1 MKLSKC
7 KKSIIRV
14 LSELRPR
21 SFLVRF
27 LFSAFGCQ
35 KSEDGM
41 TVFPLTPIDNAT
53 GLEAYTAAMNEA
65 LKDEHVRNIAIAAQ
79 YGAGKSTFLRTYF
92 RDRNVLWVSL
102 ASFVN
107 TKGKDEEERERR
119 LEASILQQMFYAASG
134 CELPFSHFNRIACI
148 GLYRYVL
155 VTTVLGVVAWAAV
168 SECWLAF
175 AIALIPVVMFLMDL
189 LRRVGW
195 TAGLK
200 FKGVEISMEQ
210 KANASIFNRF
220 LDEIIYYFATLR
232 YDAVVF
238 EDIDRCNTTE
248 LFVKLRELNLILNNA
263 RQIPLSHRPVK
274 FVYAVRDDILEKNED
289 RVKFFDAIIPIVPV
303 LDPNNAATIFL
314 DQLRK
319 TGRVSAKAWT
329 NCEKLIR
336 QLAPFFK
343 DRRLVNNI
351 INEYSVIRAKLKSAA
366 LLDDRLLA
374 MMVFKNYFPVEY
386 DNACRN
392 EGLLPTV
399 FGSFAEIVRKEIVKP
414 TLCEIES
421 LNDRISSMGKVK
433 EKDVN
438 ELDRVFFLDGFLAH
452 ISKNADVLDISGTNE
467 SYTYKQYMTPSII
480 PKIAGKRV
488 IFKQQCYQMGFLDWS
503 AIEKT
508 VGGEGYEGR
517 KKKIEARINGELAN
531 LKRTLGSVELK
542 RRELEKL
549 SLSQIVGRGLLDV
562 GSFKLLMKEHG
573 PRCTDAALLYALL
586 SEGAIAEDY
595 PNYLSQY
602 AGSVDEQGDFEYRVA
617 VMNGKGDGSGF
628 DVKHPQRVIDELAE
642 PYFHSQVI
650 LNHSVFKYFVEHAC
664 AMSGDVPKAAA
675 FAEVVCSSKEGF
687 LFLSEHLKMA
697 EDDLYRFR
705 VFDELTHNEP
715 NLIDKAL
722 GLLAKDRAAG
732 DVVLGVWMRKF
743 CVCNVGVVD
752 LPDRVRNY
760 LIEAPD
766 VHAMFVTMGVT
777 VDTAKLLLEAYAL
790 PFKHVDV
797 CRMNKEIADVIIATN
812 SYDINYETLKG
823 VVAYVGGDKDLF
835 ERQNLSAVKGCGDAR
850 IVQYVFDEQNFLNA
864 YLRGVY
870 EALPESQDEPS
881 DVVCEVVNQPFM
893 TRSACRIFLVK
904 QSGKIE
910 KGEAIKNQHAYE
922 VAFLEDRVKP
932 SWENALEL
940 FERCCIG
947 HAQVNNPTFDSE
959 GVKMLAAF
967 LNRNWAVLKSKSLKD
982 DACIDDFK
990 KCVGKGCLRLIPE
1003 KMNLELMAL
1012 LGLKPEHDEI
1022 ATGSDINE
1030 T

>member
-1 MKLSKC
+1 
-7 KKSIIRV
+7 
-14 LSELRPR
+14 
-21 SFLVRF
+21 
-27 LFSAFGCQ
+27 
-35 KSEDGM
+35 M

-92 RDRNVLWVSL
+92 KDRNVLWVSL

-107 TKGKDEEERERR
+107 TEGKDEEERERR

-134 CELPFSHFNRIACI
+134 CELPFSHFNRIACV

-155 VTTVLGVVAWAAV
+155 VATVLGVVAWAAV
-168 SECWLAF
+168 SGRWLAF
-175 AIALIPVVMFLMDL
+175 AVALIPVVMFLMDL

-195 TAGLK
+195 TVGLK
-200 FKGVEISMEQ
+200 LKGVEVSMEQ
-210 KANASIFNRF
+210 KADASIFNRF

-319 TGRVSAKAWT
+319 TGRVGAKAWA

-351 INEYSVIRAKLKSAA
+351 INEYSVIRAKLKSVA
-366 LLDDRLLA
+366 LLDERLLA

-399 FGSFAEIVRKEIVKP
+399 FGSFAEIVREEVVKP
-414 TLCEIES
+414 ICSEMES
-421 LNDRISSMGKVK
+421 LDGRIKSIDKVK
-433 EKDVN
+433 EKNVD
-438 ELDRVFFLDGFLAH
+438 ELNKLYFLDGFLPH
-452 ISKNADVLDISGTNE
+452 IPRNSDRLSVDETNE
-467 SYTYKQYMTPSII
+467 AYGYNQYMSPGII
-480 PKIAGKRV
+480 PRIVNKNGT
-488 IFKQQCYQMGFLDWS
+488 FTQQGCYNCGYFAWKD
-503 AIEKT
+503 IEKS
-508 VGGEGYEGR
+508 VGGDGYECR
-517 KKKIEARINGELAN
+517 KKKIDAQVSGELSN
-531 LKRTLGSVELK
+531 LNREFENAKAKRDVIA
-542 RRELEKL
+542 KL
-549 SLSQIVGRGLLDV
+549 TISQIIGKGLLDV
-562 GSFKLLMKEHG
+562 GTFISLMGNRG
-573 PRCTDAALLYALL
+573 PKCANAALLYALL

-617 VMNGKGDGSGF
+617 VMNGKGDGSEF

-664 AMSGDVPKAAA
+664 VMSGDDPKATA

-687 LFLSEHLKMA
+687 LFLAEHLKMA

-715 NLIDKAL
+715 NLIYKAV

-743 CVCNVGVVD
+743 CVCNAGVVD
-752 LPDRVRNY
+752 LSDRVRNY

-777 VDTAKLLLEAYAL
+777 VDVAKLLLESYAL

-797 CRMNKEIADVIIATN
+797 RRMNKEIAAVIIATN
-812 SYDINYETLKG
+812 SYDISYETLKG
-823 VVAYVGGDKDLF
+823 VVSYVGGDMDLF

-864 YLRGVY
+864 YLHGVY
-870 EALPESQDEPS
+870 EALPVRQDEPS

-893 TRSACRIFLVK
+893 TRSACRTFLTK
-904 QSGKIE
+904 QSGQIE
-910 KGEAIKNQHAYE
+910 KIAVIQNQHAYE
-922 VAFLEDRVKP
+922 IAFIEDRVLP

-940 FERCCIG
+940 FGRCCC
-947 HAQVNNPTFDSE
+947 ADSSQAAASNEEAYDPE
-959 GVKMLAAF
+959 GLKLLSAF
-967 LNRNWAVLKSKSLKD
+967 LSRNWDVLQCKAPEDGADLE
-982 DACIDDFK
+982 DFRR
-990 KCVGKGCLRLIPE
+990 CVASGSLRLATD
-1003 KMNLELMAL
+1003 KATRELKTL
-1012 LGLKPEHDEI
+1012 LGLKSEQVAVSGEGDIDE
-1022 ATGSDINE
+1022 S
-1030 T
+1030 

>member
-1 MKLSKC
+1 
-7 KKSIIRV
+7 
-14 LSELRPR
+14 
-21 SFLVRF
+21 
-27 LFSAFGCQ
+27 
-35 KSEDGM
+35 M

-92 RDRNVLWVSL
+92 KDRNVLWVSL

-134 CELPFSHFNRIACI
+134 CELPFSHFNRIACV

-155 VTTVLGVVAWAAV
+155 VATVLGVVAWAAV
-168 SECWLAF
+168 SGRWLAF

-195 TAGLK
+195 TVGLK
-200 FKGVEISMEQ
+200 FKGVEVSMEQ

-386 DNACRN
+386 DKACRN
-392 EGLLPTV
+392 EGLLPMV
-399 FGSFAEIVRKEIVKP
+399 FGSFAEIVREEVVKP
-414 TLCEIES
+414 ILCEMES
-421 LNDRISSMGKVK
+421 LDGQIKSIDKVR
-433 EKDVN
+433 EKSVD
-438 ELDRVFFLDGFLAH
+438 ELNRMYFLDGFLAYIPFESDKLSINETKESYGYNQYMSPAI
-452 ISKNADVLDISGTNE
+452 ISKIVNRNGTF
-467 SYTYKQYMTPSII
+467 THQ
-480 PKIAGKRV
+480 G
-488 IFKQQCYQMGFLDWS
+488 CYHRGSFAWGD
-503 AIEKT
+503 IEKS
-508 VGGEGYEGR
+508 VGGEGYERR
-517 KKKIEARINGELAN
+517 KKKIVARANGKLSD
-531 LKRTLGSVELK
+531 LQ
-542 RRELEKL
+542 RELEHAKQKRVEI
-549 SLSQIVGRGLLDV
+549 SKFTISQVIGKGLLDV
-562 GSFKLLMKEHG
+562 GAFKSLMEEHKLK
-573 PRCTDAALLYALL
+573 CTNVALLYALL

-628 DVKHPQRVIDELAE
+628 DVKHPQRVIDELAD

-893 TRSACRIFLVK
+893 TRSACRTFLAK
-904 QSGKIE
+904 QSGQIE
-910 KGEAIKNQHAYE
+910 KSEAIKNQHAYE